1 MIQRYRW
8 HLALLAA
15 CSIQLHA
22 REELRFEAQAPL
34 LSSGTMTQM
43 NMASLFA
50 NGAQPTGNLVTVS
63 VVNTGT
69 DSQTFRLLFELKA
82 IPANQRIR
90 ESCTD
95 LLPEEG
101 GQGCWV
107 QRKILSNVTLAPGQ
121 AWVKTSSALENE
133 TFQSKG
139 IEADNSPFQ
148 RMVAREG
155 QIPPG
160 ALYLNVALLCPA
172 GEYDKHE
179 NMLSQSTEGLCMYQS
194 TNRNE
199 YSFFTTFQPTQPVLN
214 LAPGSS
220 ASQGFDQIQTTT
232 PTFVFAGNLDGF
244 DLGGESPYRISIWEV
259 RAGESVGEAMDR
271 RPVRTAT
278 VDRSPVP
285 WRGEWTPL
293 ENNKRYL
300 WRVDA
305 ILRGLTNDW
314 LPSQPFGFV
323 TPTPSPEDKSR
334 SRASLGGSIAPTT
347 DAPHPTPEQLEIMEQ
362 LALIIGPYRPVLE
375 QLVRTSL
382 PDPFALRIG
391 ANPASR
397 TDFRNLVRDILDGR
411 ASVVGAEAKP

>member
-1 MIQRYRW
+1 MTKRFRW
-8 HLALLAA
+8 HLVLLAA

-22 REELRFEAQAPL
+22 REELRFEAYAPM
-34 LSSGTMTQM
+34 LSSGTMTQL

-63 VVNTGT
+63 VVNT
-69 DSQTFRLLFELKA
+69 DAVPRTFRLLFELKA

-101 GQGCWV
+101 GQGCWI
-107 QRKILSNVTLAPGQ
+107 QRKILANVTLAPGE
-121 AWVKTSSALENE
+121 AWVRTSSALENE
-133 TFQSKG
+133 AFQSKG
-139 IEADNSPFQ
+139 VEAENSPFQ

-160 ALYLNVALLCPA
+160 ALYLNVALLCPYKT
-172 GEYDKHE
+172 GGFED
-179 NMLSQSTEGLCMYQS
+179 MQRRPTDDLCKYTS
-194 TNRNE
+194 TNRTE
-199 YSFFTTFQPTQPVLN
+199 YPFITTFQPTQPVRN
-214 LAPGSS
+214 LMPGSV
-220 ASQGFDQIQTTT
+220 ASRGFDQILTTT
-232 PTFVFAGNLDGF
+232 PNFVFAGNLDGF
-244 DLGGESPYRISIWEV
+244 DLGGASPYRISIWEV
-259 RAGESVGEAMDR
+259 RSGESVGEAMDR

-278 VDRSPVP
+278 VDRSPVL
-285 WRGEWTPL
+285 WRGDWTPL
-293 ENNKRYL
+293 ENEKRYV

-314 LPSQPFGFV
+314 LPSEPFGFV
-323 TPTPSPEDKSR
+323 TPSRTPEDKSR
-334 SRASLGGSIAPTT
+334 SQASLGVSIAPTT
-347 DAPHPTPEQLEIMEQ
+347 DAPHPTPEQLEILEQ

-382 PDPFALRIG
+382 PDPYGLRIG
-391 ANPASR
+391 PDPASR

-411 ASVVGAEAKP
+411 ASVVGAEVKP

>member
-1 MIQRYRW
+1 MIKRFRW
-8 HLALLAA
+8 HLVLLAA

-22 REELRFEAQAPL
+22 REELRFEAQAPM

-43 NMASLFA
+43 SMASLFA

-63 VVNTGT
+63 VVNTDT
-69 DSQTFRLLFELKA
+69 TQHTFRLLFELKA
-82 IPANQRIR
+82 IPASQRIR

-107 QRKILSNVTLAPGQ
+107 QRKILANVTLGPGE
-121 AWVKTSSALENE
+121 AWVRTSSMLENE
-133 TFQSKG
+133 PFQNKG
-139 IEADNSPFQ
+139 IEATTSPFQ

-160 ALYLNVALLCPA
+160 ALYLNVALLCPYTT
-172 GEYDKHE
+172 GGYED
-179 NMLSQSTEGLCMYQS
+179 MQRRSTDDLCKYGS
-194 TNRNE
+194 TNRSE
-199 YSFFTTFQPTQPVLN
+199 YPFITTFQPTQPVQN
-214 LAPGSS
+214 LMPGSL
-220 ASQGFDQIQTTT
+220 ASQGFQQIQTTT

-259 RAGESVGEAMDR
+259 RTGESVGEAMDR

-278 VDRSPVP
+278 IDRSPVA

-293 ENNKRYL
+293 ENDKRYV

-314 LPSQPFGFV
+314 LPSDPFGFV
-323 TPTPSPEDKSR
+323 TPTPAPEDKSR
-334 SRASLGGSIAPTT
+334 ARASLGVSIAPTT
-347 DAPHPTPEQLEIMEQ
+347 DAPHPTPEQLEILEQ

-375 QLVRTSL
+375 ELIRTSL
-382 PDPFALRIG
+382 PDPFSLRIG

-397 TDFRNLVRDILDGR
+397 TDFRNLVQEILDGR
-411 ASVVGAEAKP
+411 ARVVGAETKP

>member
-1 MIQRYRW
+1 MIKGYRR
-8 HLALLAA
+8 HLVLLAA
-15 CSIQLHA
+15 CFVQLHA
-22 REELRFEAQAPL
+22 REELRFDAQAPL
-34 LSSGTMTQM
+34 LSGTMTQM
-43 NMASLFA
+43 SMASLFA

-63 VVNTGT
+63 VVNTDT
-69 DSQTFRLLFELKA
+69 APHTFRLLFELKA

-95 LLPEEG
+95 ILPDEG

-107 QRKILSNVTLAPGQ
+107 QRKILANVTLQPGQ
-121 AWVKTSSALENE
+121 AWVKTSSMLENE
-133 TFQSKG
+133 AFQSKG
-139 IEADNSPFQ
+139 IEAENSPFQ

-160 ALYLNVALLCPA
+160 ALYLNVALLCPYRT
-172 GEYDKHE
+172 GGFED
-179 NMLSQSTEGLCMYQS
+179 MQSKSIDDMCLYES
-194 TNRNE
+194 TNQDE
-199 YSFFTTFQPTQPVLN
+199 YRFRTTFQPTQPARL
-214 LAPGSS
+214 LAPGSLVPE
-220 ASQGFDQIQTTT
+220 GFQQIQTTT

-259 RAGESVGEAMDR
+259 RTGESAGEAMDR

-278 VDRSPVP
+278 VDRAPVQ

-293 ENNKRYL
+293 ENGKRYV

-314 LPSQPFGFV
+314 LPSDPFGFV
-323 TPTPSPEDKSR
+323 TPTPVPEDKFR
-334 SRASLGGSIAPTT
+334 SSASLGVSISPTT
-347 DAPHPTPEQLEIMEQ
+347 DAPHPTPEQLELLEQ

-382 PDPFALRIG
+382 PDPFSLRIG
-391 ANPASR
+391 AGPASR
-397 TDFRNLVRDILDGR
+397 TDFRNLVQEILDGR
-411 ASVVGAEAKP
+411 ASVVGAEARP